1 MANKIE
7 MTTGKYTAQ
16 KDELLKIIDAQREYY
31 RIAGYKEVVEQYSKA
46 LAEANVELEISE
58 QDYKNNQKE
67 LKELEEIMS
76 DISTSG
82 DWNTWWENNSEEL
95 EKHNIVASNSVKA
108 YEELTDKVDFLKE
121 EQTQLKSSQ
130 KDLRD
135 EVDKATDSFNAAND
149 MLEQHTQ
156 KYNTLSDAVDEIN
169 FGQVATNA
177 AKAIDDLGG
186 VFVNGKQVVGKE
198 AVELYQTIIDA
209 YGTTDQ
215 DMYDLGEKGMVQF
228 GVGGVAGT
236 KEAIPT
242 LTAEL
247 ENEITTWYNDR
258 GYNVAIEGG
267 KVIVK
272 GFSDGGV
279 AKSQS
284 AVDTVTGEITR
295 KGKLKELMLS
305 NMGESWAKNT
315 VDGYNDG
322 IRDNSSSTGDAMLDY
337 MNNNI
342 KAPFTTNMGIHSPST
357 VFSDYGKYTVEGF
370 NSGVSGNQNTTQG
383 VISSWVSNI
392 GSWFTNLMGIHSP
405 SRVFKE
411 FAGFT
416 VEGFNNGISDG
427 SKSTFKEIKNWSEG
441 IKDSFGLTGLKA
453 APEVAYKYNRSIT
466 DNVNASIKYNS
477 GSIESTIGKEM
488 QIAMSGVIDYD
499 KLGDVIVSKLEKAD
513 ITAVLDSNQAY
524 RNVIKKWREEAK
536 AGQKNP
542 VPIF

>member
-1 MANKIE
+1 
-7 MTTGKYTAQ
+7 
-16 KDELLKIIDAQREYY
+16 
-31 RIAGYKEVVEQYSKA
+31 
-46 LAEANVELEISE
+46 
-58 QDYKNNQKE
+58 
-67 LKELEEIMS
+67 
-76 DISTSG
+76 
-82 DWNTWWENNSEEL
+82 
-95 EKHNIVASNSVKA
+95 
-108 YEELTDKVDFLKE
+108 
-121 EQTQLKSSQ
+121 
-130 KDLRD
+130 
-135 EVDKATDSFNAAND
+135 
-149 MLEQHTQ
+149 
-156 KYNTLSDAVDEIN
+156 
-169 FGQVATNA
+169 
-177 AKAIDDLGG
+177 
-186 VFVNGKQVVGKE
+186 
-198 AVELYQTIIDA
+198 
-209 YGTTDQ
+209 
-215 DMYDLGEKGMVQF
+215 
-228 GVGGVAGT
+228 
-236 KEAIPT
+236 
-242 LTAEL
+242 
-247 ENEITTWYNDR
+247 
-258 GYNVAIEGG
+258 
-267 KVIVK
+267 
-272 GFSDGGV
+272 
-279 AKSQS
+279 
-284 AVDTVTGEITR
+284 
-295 KGKLKELMLS
+295 MLS

-370 NSGVSGNQNTTQG
+370 NSGVSGNQNTTHG